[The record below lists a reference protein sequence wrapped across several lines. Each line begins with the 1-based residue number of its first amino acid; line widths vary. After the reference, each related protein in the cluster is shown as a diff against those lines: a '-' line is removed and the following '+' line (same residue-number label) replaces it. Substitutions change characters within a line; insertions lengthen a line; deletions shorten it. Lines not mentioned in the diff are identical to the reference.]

1 MEVTSQ
7 TIAPGARI
15 IVSDAEWLVRRIDLT
30 KTDIQALIQV
40 IAVFAGER
48 AQRFQMLHYLGSDI
62 YLPRK

>member
-1 MEVTSQ
+1 MHITSQ
-7 TIAPGARI
+7 AIAPGARI
-15 IVSDAEWLVRRIDLT
+15 VVRDAEWLVRRIDLT

-48 AQRFQMLHYLGSDI
+48 AQRFQLLHNLGSYI